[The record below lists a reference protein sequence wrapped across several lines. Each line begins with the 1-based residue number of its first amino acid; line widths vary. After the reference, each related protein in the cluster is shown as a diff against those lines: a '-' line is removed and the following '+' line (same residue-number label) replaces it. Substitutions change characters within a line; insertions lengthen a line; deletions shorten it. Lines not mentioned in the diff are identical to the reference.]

1 VHSNA
6 SSGISRRSFFKA
18 TAGVAALSGLAVPK
32 AAGAAS
38 SGTGKLATL
47 IDLNLCDGCADR
59 AVPACV
65 TACKDINKDKI
76 PPVAEPIPEPWP
88 RKTVE
93 DWSKKRDAS
102 DRLTSYNYIY
112 VQKAGV
118 EANGGK
124 RTVFV
129 PRRCMHC
136 DNPACATIC
145 PFSANHKMKN
155 GAVVIDQDLCFGGAK
170 CRTVCPWEIP
180 QRQSGVGIYLHVLPN
195 FMGNGVMYKCDL
207 CNDRLAEGGTPGCVE
222 ACPRKAM
229 LIGPRDEIA
238 RLAEERAKEMNGH
251 IYGKVENGGTS
262 TFYVSPVSFDLI
274 NKTMVKKPGR
284 PDMQPG
290 IGRRMAATDT
300 PGKAVMAAP
309 VLGIVAGLAGA
320 FNWLSRRKTDVAA
333 ENPPGGAIAIMKA
346 KGLVARHSVVEL
358 FEHWAIALS
367 GLLLILTGFF
377 QMPTANRYFITSVPG
392 LAWSGDF
399 MVSLNVHYAASVVFI
414 AAGLFHLLKHG
425 LRGEKGLLP
434 QRGDFKESVAVIKTF
449 FGKGEEPP
457 FHKYLPEQRLAYAG
471 MAVIILMLVLSGL
484 VKTYK
489 NIYAPDLSYAVVLTA
504 TWVHNVFFVLFV
516 LAFFGHI
523 AALVLKPNRPMVR
536 GILTGAVDLD
546 YARRR
551 HPLWMDEL
559 EIEAVPAGEVEPPPA
574 AEKKE
579 EHPAVAEAVKPP
591 DGEKAKDAP
600 AEEKI
605 EEKAESDAKE
615 ESKPEA

>member
-1 VHSNA
+1 VQSNT
-6 SSGISRRSFFKA
+6 SSGINRRSFLKA
-18 TAGVAALSGLAVPK
+18 TAGVAALSGLAAPK
-32 AAGAAS
+32 AADAGE
-38 SGTGKLATL
+38 GRLATL
-47 IDLNLCDGCADR
+47 IDLSLCDGCADR

-65 TACKDINKDKI
+65 TSCKDINRDKI

-88 RKTVE
+88 RKIVE
-93 DWSKKRDAS
+93 DWSKKRDAF
-102 DRLTSYNYIY
+102 DRLTSFNYIY
-112 VQKAGV
+112 VHKAEV

-124 RTVFV
+124 RTVYV

-180 QRQSGVGIYLHVLPN
+180 QRQSGVGIYLHVLPD

-207 CNDRLAEGGTPGCVE
+207 CNDRLDKGEKPGCVE
-222 ACPRKAM
+222 ACPRQAM
-229 LIGPRDEIA
+229 LIGPRDEIV
-238 RLAEERAKEMNGH
+238 RLAEDRAKRINGY
-251 IYGKVENGGTS
+251 IYGKAENGGTS
-262 TFYVSPVSFDLI
+262 TLYISPVSYDLI

-300 PGKAVMAAP
+300 QGKAALAAP
-309 VLGIVAGLAGA
+309 VLGLAAGLAAAG
-320 FNWLSRRKTDVAA
+320 NWLSRRKADVAGEKTNKGETA
-333 ENPPGGAIAIMKA
+333 VMKV
-346 KGLVARHSVVEL
+346 KGLVARHSAVEL
-358 FEHWAIALS
+358 FEHWSVALS
-367 GLLLILTGFF
+367 GLLLLLTGIF
-377 QMPTANRYFITSVPG
+377 QMPTANRYYVTSVPG

-399 MVSLNVHYAASVVFI
+399 MTSLNVHYAASVVFI
-414 AAGLFHLLKHG
+414 AAGIFHMLHHG

-434 QRGDFKESVAVIKTF
+434 QRGDFKRSIEVIKTF

-471 MAVIILMLVLSGL
+471 MAFIVVMLALSGL

-504 TWVHNVFFVLFV
+504 TWVHNIFFVLFF
-516 LAFFGHI
+516 LAFFAHI

-559 EIEAVPAGEVEPPPA
+559 EIEAVPASAEPLPA
-574 AEKKE
+574 
-579 EHPAVAEAVKPP
+579 
-591 DGEKAKDAP
+591 D
-600 AEEKI
+600 
-605 EEKAESDAKE
+605 EKAEEATVGE
-615 ESKPEA
+615 EPEATAEKQDKKEKGPDVQTP